1 MRAGLQA
8 SADRGGAV
16 TGETWAAATFFG
28 EVKKPVGLRV
38 SLHLADFVSNVWPFP
53 HMGDK
58 CDLPAVS
65 FALFRGDR
73 RASSNVEICTALGYD
88 DDKGHPDPG
97 AYVAGLR
104 AAFPGCG
111 WFLYSTFSS
120 TPTAWRF
127 RPIFALSRPVST
139 AEYAT
144 LWPVVAE
151 YLEEVGVRVDM
162 KCKDSGR
169 LFFSPTRPPNG
180 AYFSHVEA
188 GAALD
193 VDAWLDVA
201 RELAQLDAK
210 AADAADARRAARH
223 ASRRTTGA
231 VASPLERARRYAAS
245 VPGAVQGQDGS
256 GATVRLALALVR
268 GFELC
273 DADALEILSGWNAEC
288 KPRWSAR
295 ELAHKVTD
303 AREKGRLPFGF
314 LLNAERRRA

>member
-1 MRAGLQA
+1 M
-8 SADRGGAV
+8 
-16 TGETWAAATFFG
+16 TGEICARATFFR
-28 EVKKPVGLRV
+28 EVKKPIGLRV
-38 SLHLADFVSNVWPFP
+38 SLHLADFVGNVWPFP
-53 HMGDK
+53 HHGEK
-58 CDLPAVS
+58 SELPAVS
-65 FALFRGDR
+65 FALFRGAR
-73 RASSNVEICTALGYD
+73 RASSNVEVCTVLGYD
-88 DDKGHPDPG
+88 DDNAHPDPA
-97 AYVAGLR
+97 AYVSRLR

-127 RPIFALSRPVST
+127 RPIFALSRPVSP

-151 YLEEVGVRVDM
+151 YLEEVGVRVDV

-180 AYFSHVEA
+180 AYFSHVEP
-188 GAALD
+188 GAALN

-201 RELAQLDAK
+201 RGLGQLDAA
-210 AADAADARRAARH
+210 AADAAADADARRAARH

-231 VASPLERARRYAAS
+231 AASPLERARRYAAS

-256 GATVRLALALVR
+256 GTTVKLALALVR
-268 GFELC
+268 GFELS
-273 DADALEILSGWNAEC
+273 DADALDVLGGWNAEC
-288 KPRWSAR
+288 KPRWSAA
-295 ELAHKVTD
+295 ELAHKVAD